1 VTAPL
6 PRVLQVAGGQTG
18 GCRGRA
24 PDIATA
30 ASTAH
35 VAPSVVADCPPRA
48 APGRSRHLFR
58 AAAPGLVAA
67 VPLCCGRQE
76 ATPGVAGRDASTQE
90 PGIDARYPLLSFR
103 RRAGAQV
110 SSEQPTRQHR
120 GGWPTVTLLPG
131 GLGWRPAL
139 YSPIMLEG

>member
-1 VTAPL
+1 MTAPL